1 MRCTSMHI
9 KVEYNLEHIFY
20 NMCSNYFSFDQMSLE
35 ISKDIPKFN
44 FQKGYRVSNKKFLI
58 WLLNC
63 KLLRHDFGLHG
74 KHLSLCRKGWAY
86 FLCNFSKGKEI
97 EFINTLEAQN
107 KRHEIM
113 SKHQVSEAR
122 LQDIQVSG
130 TGVCVRERLTPGHT
144 EVMQRAPV
152 NSSSYTMCV
161 IFHITLLFMFTVQ
174 NQFCSCLN
182 SPLD

>member
-35 ISKDIPKFN
+35 MSLEISKDIPKFN
-44 FQKGYRVSNKKFLI
+44 FQKGYRVSNKKIII

-144 EVMQRAPV
+144 DVMQRAPV

-161 IFHITLLFMFTVQ
+161 LFFHIVSLFMFTVQ
-174 NQFCSCLN
+174 NQFVHA
-182 SPLD
+182 

>member
-1 MRCTSMHI
+1 MKINLFLNFELFDEMYIHAYQSWIQSWAHFLKRVATFFPLIRWIWKCPKIFLNSI
-9 KVEYNLEHIFY
+9 FRKVT
-20 NMCSNYFSFDQMSLE
+20 
-35 ISKDIPKFN
+35 
-44 FQKGYRVSNKKFLI
+44 VSNKKFLI

-74 KHLSLCRKGWAY
+74 KHLSLCQKGWAY

-144 EVMQRAPV
+144 DVM
-152 NSSSYTMCV
+152 
-161 IFHITLLFMFTVQ
+161 
-174 NQFCSCLN
+174 
-182 SPLD
+182 